1 MIWICRGLY
10 SASLRCAGENDD
22 ISLDI
27 FWRALRP
34 DRWCDPQKPR
44 LFSTVRTTY
53 VRTCLWLF
61 ISIFALLLKGDA
73 TKQFRIHLSPFHS
86 IKAHRKMYPSKYQSA
101 NLYIYS
107 FGFLWGLSQW
117 FMLRTKNIASI
128 FCSTLLL
135 AGIFYQKT
143 YLKRLF
149 FHMTNFGQHIRQM
162 MIYLARRATTMED
175 GEKFRI

>member
-1 MIWICRGLY
+1 MKYPWIFSEEL
-10 SASLRCAGENDD
+10 SVPIADVIHKS
-22 ISLDI
+22 
-27 FWRALRP
+27 RA
-34 DRWCDPQKPR
+34 
-44 LFSTVRTTY
+44 FSPPCVRHY

-73 TKQFRIHLSPFHS
+73 TKQFRIHLSPFHF

-101 NLYIYS
+101 NLYFYS
-107 FGFLWGLSQW
+107 FCFLWGLSQW

-143 YLKRLF
+143 YLKKIVF
-149 FHMTNFGQHIRQM
+149 PHDQF
-162 MIYLARRATTMED
+162 RATHSTND
-175 GEKFRI
+175 DIPS